1 MANIPVNINA
11 VALSG
16 SGGVTGS
23 FGGFTVVE
31 ATTFTG
37 LKDYFGNT
45 LASGSAAVG
54 NLRFPAGVTVPLYI
68 TSASISAGSVLFYP

>member
-1 MANIPVNINA
+1 MANIPVNANA
-11 VALSG
+11 VVLSG
-16 SGGVTGS
+16 SGALTGS

-37 LKDYFGNT
+37 LKDYYGNN
-45 LASGSAAVG
+45 LAGG

-68 TSASISAGSVLFYP
+68 TSASISEGSVLFYP

>member
-1 MANIPVNINA
+1 MTNIPVNANA
-11 VALSG
+11 VVLSG
-16 SGGVTGS
+16 SGALTGS

-37 LKDYFGNT
+37 LKDYYGNT

>member
-1 MANIPVNINA
+1 MANIPVNANA
-11 VALSG
+11 VVLSG
-16 SGGVTGS
+16 SGALTDS

-37 LKDYFGNT
+37 LKDYYGNT
-45 LASGSAAVG
+45 LASSSAAVG